1 MIYHSQEK
9 KNFLKYFLGN
19 VSTFA
24 HERTPVRAIMLTC
37 KHFISGDQI
46 QVIGRWA
53 HRGFIIT
60 PTTTRIIASEICGP
74 WINYTRLSM
83 GAFITAEASRPIHAP
98 DEGSRA
104 RLGFLQK
111 MWKLNESQARPRRTK
126 KEGKDEDP
134 TTTHGDLRMPAST
147 LAACFKHYS
156 CRIASSGKLPSANYR
171 RGLERRSILPLS
183 SLLRLRLKSRGSFT
197 VIDIGMF
204 G

>member
-1 MIYHSQEK
+1 MIALCSRRVQVIADISFAGIK
-9 KNFLKYFLGN
+9 KKYFLGN

-53 HRGFIIT
+53 QRGFIIT

-83 GAFITAEASRPIHAP
+83 GAFITAQASRPIHAQ
-98 DEGSRA
+98 DQGSRA

-111 MWKLNESQARPRRTK
+111 MWKLNELQARPRRT
-126 KEGKDEDP
+126 
-134 TTTHGDLRMPAST
+134 
-147 LAACFKHYS
+147 
-156 CRIASSGKLPSANYR
+156 R
-171 RGLERRSILPLS
+171 RGGGENPTAHTRRPE
-183 SLLRLRLKSRGSFT
+183 
-197 VIDIGMF
+197 DAPP
-204 G
+204 

>member
-1 MIYHSQEK
+1 MIALCSRRVQVIADISFAGIK
-9 KNFLKYFLGN
+9 KKYFLGN

-53 HRGFIIT
+53 QRGFIIT

-83 GAFITAEASRPIHAP
+83 GAFITAQASRPIHAQ
-98 DEGSRA
+98 DQGSRA

-111 MWKLNESQARPRRTK
+111 MWKLNELQARPRRT
-126 KEGKDEDP
+126 
-134 TTTHGDLRMPAST
+134 
-147 LAACFKHYS
+147 
-156 CRIASSGKLPSANYR
+156 R
-171 RGLERRSILPLS
+171 RGGGGENPTAHTRRPE
-183 SLLRLRLKSRGSFT
+183 
-197 VIDIGMF
+197 DAPP
-204 G
+204 